1 MHTREQIIN
10 NYLTAYNNFDVE
22 GMVHDLDETVKFENV
37 TNGEVNMTLNGLAAF
52 KEQAIQIIPIFETRR
67 QTANSFTHNG
77 DQTEVLISYYA
88 VVAMDLPNGLTK
100 GTELNL
106 TGTSIFTFAGDKI
119 TAITDIS

>member
-22 GMVHDLDETVKFENV
+22 GMVQDLDETVKFENV
-37 TNGEVNMTLNGLAAF
+37 TNAEVNLTLNGLAAF

-77 DQTEVLISYYA
+77 DKTEVLISYYA

-100 GTELNL
+100 GTALNL
-106 TGTSIFTFAGDKI
+106 TGTSIFTFASDKI